1 MKRIAIFFTA
11 LALLA
16 TGCNKGQKFTLE
28 GDLESAKF
36 SLLTDSLLLKS
47 DALPTQ
53 ITIHLKDGKFS
64 YTGRVDKTAAA
75 TLKGVGGP
83 IVTKRVILEK
93 GTITFQDGL
102 PCGTILNDAYAELS
116 RSLQAIAKE
125 NVGNPEAVYSAS
137 ADVLRTY
144 LSEHGKDQ
152 SAVAAL
158 MTGRRYVKPEVLSEL
173 IEMTSPA
180 IQIEGDIHWMKKQL
194 NDQKKKQK
202 AQAE

>member
-1 MKRIAIFFTA
+1 MKRIVIFLTA
-11 LALLA
+11 LAILA
-16 TGCNKGQKFTLE
+16 TGCNKGQKFTLQ

-36 SLLTDSLLLKS
+36 SPATDSLLLQS
-47 DALPTQ
+47 DALATLISIPV
-53 ITIHLKDGKFS
+53 KDGKFS
-64 YTGRVDKTAAA
+64 YSGKVDKSAAA

-83 IVTKRVILEK
+83 IVTKRVVLEK

-102 PCGTILNDAYAELS
+102 PCGTKLNDAYAELC

-125 NVGNPEAVYSAS
+125 KAGDTEAVYSAC

-144 LSEHGKDQ
+144 LSKHGKDQ

-158 MTGRRYVKPEVLSEL
+158 MTGRRYVTPETLSEL
-173 IEMTSPA
+173 IGMTSPA

-194 NDQKKKQK
+194 NDQKK
-202 AQAE
+202 